1 MKLRFLLFALGKDGQ
16 LLEKKNLR
24 SSYFYVCGQDS
35 SQEIL
40 YIEMYVATRCHAHSG
55 SESLPSL
62 REVKVKE
69 VK

>member
-1 MKLRFLLFALGKDGQ
+1 M
-16 LLEKKNLR
+16 R

-40 YIEMYVATRCHAHSG
+40 YIEIHATARTHAVSG
-55 SESLPSL
+55 SERLPSL
-62 REVKVKE
+62 RKGKFKE